1 MSMNI
6 HTGDS
11 LHERNVQFN
20 RSYAYVHLLAE
31 KILNAVES
39 NDTAELRELIAHVK
53 SEYPDEW
60 NDMETQSNEWRGEDS
75 E

>member
-6 HTGDS
+6 HTGDA
-11 LHERNVQFN
+11 LHERIVRDN

-31 KILNAVES
+31 KTLNAIES
-39 NDTAELRELIAHVK
+39 NDTTELREIIAHVK

-60 NDMETQSNEWRGEDS
+60 NDMETLSNEWRNDND
-75 E
+75 